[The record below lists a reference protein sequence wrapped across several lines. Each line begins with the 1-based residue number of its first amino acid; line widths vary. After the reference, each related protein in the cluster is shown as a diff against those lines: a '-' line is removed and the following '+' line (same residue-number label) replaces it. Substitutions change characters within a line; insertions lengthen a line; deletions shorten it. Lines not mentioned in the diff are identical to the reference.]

1 METKSR
7 KAWREYVKSPNQ
19 MPDNFKDFAFPDF
32 QIPHEELTME
42 DIPEPIEANIEKIR
56 YFALTFNAYND
67 KELKNNE
74 NLLDEYFKEKKHTN
88 SLRHL
93 RGILFLLQR
102 AQHFNMTDYTKEY
115 IQIVENISEIINQK

>member
-7 KAWREYVKSPNQ
+7 KAWREYVKGSDQ
-19 MPDNFKDFAFPDF
+19 IPDNFKDFSFPDL

-67 KELKNNE
+67 KELKDNE

-102 AQHFNMTDYTKEY
+102 AQHFNMADYTKEY
-115 IQIVENISEIINQK
+115 IQIVKNISKIINQK

>member
-1 METKSR
+1 MISKER
-7 KAWREYVKSPNQ
+7 LAWREYIKEPN
-19 MPDNFKDFAFPDF
+19 PDSLAFEDFKFPKF
-32 QIPHEELTME
+32 QIPHEELTLE
-42 DIPEPIEANIEKIR
+42 DMPEPIKANVEKIR

-67 KELKNNE
+67 KELKDNE
-74 NLLDEYFKEKKHTN
+74 NLFDEYFKDKKYTN

-115 IQIVENISEIINQK
+115 IQIVKDIKKNIK

>member
-1 METKSR
+1 MISKER
-7 KAWREYVKSPNQ
+7 LAWRKYIKEPN
-19 MPDNFKDFAFPDF
+19 PDPLVFKDFNFPKF
-32 QIPHEELTME
+32 QIPHEELALE
-42 DIPEPIEANIEKIR
+42 DMPEPTEVDLKKIK

-67 KELKNNE
+67 KELKDNQ

-102 AQHFNMTDYTKEY
+102 AQHFNMTDCTKEY
-115 IQIVENISEIINQK
+115 IQIVKDIKKNIK

>member
-7 KAWREYVKSPNQ
+7 KAWREYIRGPVQ
-19 MPDNFKDFAFPDF
+19 VPDNFKNFNFPDF
-32 QIPHEELTME
+32 QIPHEELTLE
-42 DIPEPIEANIEKIR
+42 DIPDPIEANIEKIK

-67 KELKNNE
+67 KELKDNE

-102 AQHFNMTDYTKEY
+102 AQHFNVADYTKKY
-115 IQIVENISEIINQK
+115 LQVVKDIKRNTHY

>member
-7 KAWREYVKSPNQ
+7 KAWREYVKDPDQ

-67 KELKNNE
+67 KELKDNE

-115 IQIVENISEIINQK
+115 IQILRDLVKCIKTK